1 MADFPTDLSAFAD
14 PNHPSHG
21 LYLAFTDFIKDNAG
35 VFAAALAANAVDT
48 TSRMLLASPSVQRT
62 IAGIPGPLGA
72 LTSMFSRLTMG
83 GDTSNTSTTAAL
95 MPSGGDAVSSTT
107 ELAEAHSGGAEIQ
120 KLKTYKNSDYIQDGK
135 LNKGAVE
142 IEGQSREAKA
152 LQSVFSPESLVTFG
166 VSNLGTTYE
175 VGFDKD
181 IALVEY
187 YSTYWDINM
196 DDLKEDSVERMKV
209 ATKKYLDWKYKNPN
223 IEDWVFEHN
232 KDVFRAELTKFC
244 LVHEWKHFVLA
255 AISNLETSVTANVI
269 DSITSI
275 IRMYTGDATR
285 VTPRSQS
292 NGIQITTFSDA
303 IQSSEELK
311 KYTDELT
318 AGGWDVDAIKT
329 TEPYE
334 VYKMTGV
341 QVIGPFF
348 KHVRKSF
355 TSSGEALI
363 EVYHRVFYNLGNV
376 ASHALFPLFKQV
388 VEGMVQKFPTK
399 EIFQTAYKKFVDPD
413 TGDISDYKESELHAV
428 LREGIGIIK
437 ELTANGQQLVGRSF
451 ALTHSQ
457 VRQFLKGAFLYNCNE
472 ESRKTS
478 FGGLAATIGNK
489 LADLG
494 KAITFQ
500 TDMCDLEESFYDF
513 YMTLGLM
520 DELHN
525 SRGYQHAAR
534 IFKARLDEIEESQ
547 KESWGDWF
555 YDGLSWAG
563 ILAVLAYLSQMPG
576 TAAFLSVLLSSTA
589 NWMQGRGNYNAISRQ
604 NDANTDRILGA
615 LSEMNRR
622 LEAVEGASSRNTL
635 DAVSVRAISAAVNNR
650 ELLRETVSAFD
661 DIEAQARDDQVLAYE
676 PIMEGATAQQLPQG
690 IGSHRSQVNDS
701 AAAAAN
707 QIPRTQRITRIT
719 EQDERNTGQ
728 TTSAPPPAD
737 IPGGSGLSRQNED
750 FLRQPVTLPGESVL
764 QNQAIMQGQLSSGQ
778 PGPPNTVSTASS
790 AELRQRK
797 QKEKERERL
806 ERQKRYIAS
815 LKQKVGRR

>member
-135 LNKGAVE
+135 LNKSAVE

-187 YSTYWDINM
+187 YSTYWGINM
-196 DDLKEDSVERMKV
+196 DDLKEDSVERMKA
-209 ATKKYLDWKYKNPN
+209 ATKRYLEWKYNNPN

-269 DSITSI
+269 DSITSV

-318 AGGWDVDAIKT
+318 AASWDVDAIKT

-363 EVYHRVFYNLGNV
+363 DVYHRVFYNLGNV

-399 EIFQTAYKKFVDPD
+399 EIFEDAYKKFVDPD
-413 TGDISDYKESELHAV
+413 TGDIRDYKESELHAV

-437 ELTANGQQLVGRSF
+437 ELTAKGQQLVGRSF
-451 ALTHSQ
+451 ALTHGE
-457 VRQFLKGAFLYNCNE
+457 VRQFLKGAFLYHCNE
-472 ESRKTS
+472 ASRKTS

-520 DELHN
+520 DELN
-525 SRGYQHAAR
+525 LRGYQHAAR
-534 IFKARLDEIEESQ
+534 IAKERLVESQ
-547 KESWGDWF
+547 EESWGDWF
-555 YDGLSWAG
+555 YSQLSWAG
-563 ILAVLAYLSQMPG
+563 IITMIAYLSQMPG
-576 TAAFLSVLLSSTA
+576 TASFLSFLLSSIA
-589 NWMQGRGNYNAISRQ
+589 NWIQGRGNYNAISRQ
-604 NDANTDRILGA
+604 NDANTDRIMGA

-622 LEAVEGASSRNTL
+622 LEAVEGASGHNTL
-635 DAVSVRAISAAVNNR
+635 DAVSARAISAAVNNR
-650 ELLRETVSAFD
+650 DLLRETVRAFD
-661 DIEAQARDDQVLAYE
+661 DMEAQARDDQVLAYE
-676 PIMEGATAQQLPQG
+676 PITEGATAQQSLQETG
-690 IGSHRSQVNDS
+690 RHRSQVNDS

-707 QIPRTQRITRIT
+707 QIPWTQRITRIA

-728 TTSAPPPAD
+728 TTSAPSPAD

-778 PGPPNTVSTASS
+778 PGSSNTVSTASS

-797 QKEKERERL
+797 QKEKEQERL
-806 ERQKRYIAS
+806 EKQKRYIAS
-815 LKQKVGRR
+815 LREKAGRR